1 MFPGGVLIGHDQ
13 DLDAA
18 LAETRRRMAQP
29 GPVTLFEATFRH
41 EGVLVRVDV
50 LERDEQGRLTDLSRV
65 LAERLKPGARII
77 TVDVKLLNSVDKV
90 NFVPMASLE
99 GANEETG
106 PASVGHIFRLE
117 NA

>member
-1 MFPGGVLIGHDQ
+1 MTCTPR
-13 DLDAA
+13 ATEA
-18 LAETRRRMAQP
+18 LSSADILFSYS
-29 GPVTLFEATFRH
+29 VTW
-41 EGVLVRVDV
+41 
-50 LERDEQGRLTDLSRV
+50 ERDEQGRLTDLSRV